1 MKEYFTGFTS
11 VSFIFLFTL
20 MVCCLAGCAKQP
32 LLRQQLSAPA
42 AVIPAELA
50 PGLSVIYLDKFYRRT
65 GQMPTLA
72 EAKTKGRP
80 GKPLFQLN
88 HQFAHEGLV
97 FDSGAQKGVG
107 MVLAGY
113 IYLGESGEYRFQA
126 LANDGIEFSLEG
138 KLIFEDPAVHSDRLS
153 PEGTV
158 DVVAPGWYPILI
170 RYFQRKGTATLKL
183 YWQPPGATEFSI
195 IPAEIYAHQGATE

>member
-1 MKEYFTGFTS
+1 
-11 VSFIFLFTL
+11 

-42 AVIPAELA
+42 AVIPAELS

-65 GQMPTLA
+65 GQMPSLA
-72 EAKTKGRP
+72 EAQSKGRS
-80 GKPLFQLN
+80 GKPILQLD
-88 HQFAHEGLV
+88 HQFAQEGLV

-107 MVLAGY
+107 MVLVGY
-113 IYLGESGEYRFQA
+113 LNFGESGEYRFQA
-126 LANDGIEFSLEG
+126 LANDGIEFSLGG
-138 KLIFEDPAVHSDRLS
+138 KLIFEDPTVHSDRLS
-153 PEGTV
+153 PVGTV

-183 YWQPPGATEFSI
+183 YWQPPGATEFSVV
-195 IPAEIYAHQGATE
+195 PAEIYAHQGPTE